1 MIAEQMEELNQRL
14 TAMEHHAAHL
24 ERELLARPTASDV
37 LILQRKI
44 DELEGGHSSG
54 GTGNLFRPRDLI
66 PTTWGGPS
74 DPMSFAEHTF
84 KVELFAMSI
93 SRTAQEVLIALA
105 GMREYSRRDLELALD
120 NLVAAYACF
129 WPGDRSMVTL
139 RRVVTKT
146 KSFSAI
152 PNPDSRMKMMEI
164 FINQILEIKD
174 CSL

>member
-14 TAMEHHAAHL
+14 TAMEHDAAHRLAYL

-74 DPMSFAEHTF
+74 DPMSFAE
-84 KVELFAMSI
+84 
-93 SRTAQEVLIALA
+93 
-105 GMREYSRRDLELALD
+105 YS
-120 NLVAAYACF
+120 
-129 WPGDRSMVTL
+129 
-139 RRVVTKT
+139 
-146 KSFSAI
+146 KSGYS
-152 PNPDSRMKMMEI
+152 P
-164 FINQILEIKD
+164 
-174 CSL
+174 

>member
-1 MIAEQMEELNQRL
+1 MVAEQMEELNQRL
-14 TAMEHHAAHL
+14 TVVERLLSDDAAQRLSYL

-74 DPMSFAEHTF
+74 DSMSFAEYTF

-93 SRTAQEVLIALA
+93 SRTAQEVLLALA
-105 GMREYSRRDLELALD
+105 GMREYSRQDLELALD
-120 NLVAAYACF
+120 HV
-129 WPGDRSMVTL
+129 
-139 RRVVTKT
+139 
-146 KSFSAI
+146 
-152 PNPDSRMKMMEI
+152 DSDWANEI
-164 FINQILEIKD
+164 WSID
-174 CSL
+174 DGRGG